1 MILLSLCGQAAKGP
15 SRSSGDVSLDDA
27 SEFHA
32 GEPPRKKTR

>member
-1 MILLSLCGQAAKGP
+1 MTLRSLCLQVAEGP
-15 SRSSGDVSLDDA
+15 SRSSGDASLDA